1 MNIIAPPSPAGTDGS
16 SSDEAVGRT
25 EADATFGRRL
35 LRVLVVSE
43 SSLEQTNGVSGSIRH
58 ILDRFAER
66 GFDARV
72 IAPGPAPEGGAYAGY
87 PVEETPSFPIQRF
100 NVAVTTKSS
109 VIRDILDGP
118 KPDVIHVAA
127 PISKLGHAALIAGD
141 ELHVPTVAIYQTDV
155 AQYARRFAREAV
167 TGEKGVDGTAPSAAE
182 RSAADRSAS
191 KKDADSAWPRHTKWL
206 RRIGKAAGEQAE
218 RIVAERM
225 ARMHNLA
232 TMTLAPTEDARDRLE
247 SFGVDP
253 DLIRLW
259 GRGVD
264 TTLFSPTRADDP
276 QARAW
281 HREWSDDGRLPVVGY
296 VGRLAP
302 EKQVERLVALDGLRM
317 RLVVVGG
324 GVSARELRRRLPHA
338 VFTGMLHGRDL
349 ADAYAALDVFVH
361 TGAEE
366 TFGQTIQEAMAS
378 GLPVVAPASGGPLD
392 LVDEGRTGLL
402 FDPHD
407 EDDADLHDRVGRLI
421 DDDALRHGM
430 GAAGLEAVQGRT
442 WPAMVDRLIDYYHLA
457 MELRMAQDG

>member
-1 MNIIAPPSPAGTDGS
+1 M
-16 SSDEAVGRT
+16 
-25 EADATFGRRL
+25 
-35 LRVLVVSE
+35 RVLVVSE

-58 ILDRFAER
+58 ILDRFAGR

-72 IAPGPAPEGGAYAGY
+72 IAPGPAPQDGTVAGY
-87 PVEETPSFPIQRF
+87 PVEEVPSFPIQRF

-141 ELHVPTVAIYQTDV
+141 EMHVPTVAIYQTDV

-167 TGEKGVDGTAPSAAE
+167 TGEKGVEGTAPAAGATDGSAG
-182 RSAADRSAS
+182 
-191 KKDADSAWPRHTKWL
+191 AWPRHTKWL

-218 RIVAERM
+218 RIVADRI

-232 TMTLAPTEDARDRLE
+232 TMTLAPTDDARRRLE
-247 SFGVDP
+247 TFGVDP

-264 TTLFSPTRADDP
+264 TALFSPARAADPRTRAW
-276 QARAW
+276 R
-281 HREWSDDGRLPVVGY
+281 REWSGDGRLPVVGY

-302 EKQVERLVALDGLRM
+302 EKQVERLAALDGLRM

-324 GVSARELRRRLPHA
+324 GVSEPELRERLPHA
-338 VFTGMLHGRDL
+338 VFTGMLHGREL

-392 LVDEGRTGLL
+392 LVDEGVTGLL

-407 EDDADLHDRVGRLI
+407 EDDDDLRDGVARLI
-421 DDDALRHGM
+421 GDGSLRRSM
-430 GAAGLEAVQGRT
+430 GAAGLKAVQGRT

>member
-1 MNIIAPPSPAGTDGS
+1 MNTIASRP
-16 SSDEAVGRT
+16 
-25 EADATFGRRL
+25 

-87 PVEETPSFPIQRF
+87 PVEEVPSFPIQRF

-118 KPDVIHVAA
+118 KPDIIHVAA

-141 ELHVPTVAIYQTDV
+141 RLHVPTVAIYQTDV

-167 TGEKGVDGTAPSAAE
+167 TGERGTTGATSGATGADAVDGSAPQ
-182 RSAADRSAS
+182 RDG
-191 KKDADSAWPRHTKWL
+191 AWPRHTKWL

-218 RIVAERM
+218 RIVADRI

-232 TMTLAPTEDARDRLE
+232 TMTLAPTEDARNRLE

-253 DLIRLW
+253 SLIRLW

-264 TTLFSPTRADDP
+264 SALFSPARADDP
-276 QARAW
+276 QSRAW
-281 HREWSDDGRLPVVGY
+281 HREWSDDGKLPVVGY

-302 EKQVERLVALDGLRM
+302 EKQVERLAALAGLPM

-324 GVSARELRRRLPHA
+324 GVSEQDLRERLPHA

-392 LVDEGRTGLL
+392 LVDEGVTGLL

-407 EDDADLHDRVGRLI
+407 EDDADLRDHVARLI
-421 DDDALRHGM
+421 GDESLRRRM
-430 GAAGLEAVQGRT
+430 GAAGLAAVRGRT
-442 WPAMVDRLIDYYHLA
+442 WPAMVDRLIDYYRLA

>member
-1 MNIIAPPSPAGTDGS
+1 MNIIASRP
-16 SSDEAVGRT
+16 
-25 EADATFGRRL
+25 

-87 PVEETPSFPIQRF
+87 PVEEVPSFPIQRF

-118 KPDVIHVAA
+118 RPDVIHVAA

-167 TGEKGVDGTAPSAAE
+167 TGEKGVDGTAPAAGGTGD
-182 RSAADRSAS
+182 AAPKRDG
-191 KKDADSAWPRHTKWL
+191 AWPKHTKWL

-218 RIVAERM
+218 RIVADRI

-232 TMTLAPTEDARDRLE
+232 TMTLAPTEDARGRLE
-247 SFGVDP
+247 TFGVEP
-253 DLIRLW
+253 ELIRLW

-264 TTLFSPTRADDP
+264 TALFSPARADDP

-302 EKQVERLVALDGLRM
+302 EKQVERLAALAGLPM

-324 GVSARELRRRLPHA
+324 GVSEPELRERLPHA

-392 LVDEGRTGLL
+392 LVDEGATGLL
-402 FDPHD
+402 FDPRD
-407 EDDADLHDRVGRLI
+407 EDDADLRDRVDRLI
-421 DDDALRHGM
+421 GDGPLRRSM
-430 GAAGLEAVQGRT
+430 GAAGLEAVRERT
-442 WPAMVDRLIDYYHLA
+442 WPAMVDRLIDYYRLA